1 MPAVLV
7 EEGTVSRSF
16 LGLLSTLEG
25 RKRVKFRVA
34 SRNDRWEG
42 EGTEKR
48 EGQAW
53 CWGMPVAKGSFACF
67 VLGQKQ
73 EGSWVF
79 SILRIP
85 CLHNEGN
92 DSGGSSCLRCF
103 TRRLLLS
110 YTFSLGPHRDSVLQM
125 TKPRP
130 KEIK

>member
-1 MPAVLV
+1 MPAGLV
-7 EEGTVSRSF
+7 EEGTASQSF

-25 RKRVKFRVA
+25 RKRVKFHVA
-34 SRNDRWEG
+34 SSSDGWEG
-42 EGTEKR
+42 EGIEKR

-73 EGSWVF
+73 AGSRVF
-79 SILRIP
+79 STVRIP
-85 CLHNEGN
+85 CFHNEDN

-103 TRRLLLS
+103 TGRLVLS
-110 YTFSLGPHRDSVLQM
+110 YTFSLGPYCDSVLQM